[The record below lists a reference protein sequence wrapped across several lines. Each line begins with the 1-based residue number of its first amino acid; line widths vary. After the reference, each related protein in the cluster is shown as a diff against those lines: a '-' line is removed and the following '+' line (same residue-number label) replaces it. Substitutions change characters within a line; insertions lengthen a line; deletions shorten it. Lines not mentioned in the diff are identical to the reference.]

1 MCCVDWLPT
10 DGAAVPVLPTDH
22 RRSLSDDIK
31 LVLTDVCSPSEKA
44 RVHRRH
50 SHCRES
56 RPRAALRCPR
66 DVAEFMAERDPAYR
80 PGDTANPFNALK
92 HYRDGRKVLE
102 YQTELFSSCFEVPS
116 PRGGVAT
123 PSEHGP
129 PPRATCLSL
138 PASPVSR
145 RRAPPPPPAEP
156 PDAPAG
162 ALSDTPSP
170 LRRLGSCESGFFS
183 SVGEAE
189 RASASDLSPAS
200 LRSDYSH
207 ESLSRGGLTAGLA
220 KRSSSVYTDS
230 SDDISSLGCETEARD
245 SRHPERY
252 QKDIRQIVEY
262 FERTGSRGGGARGQ
276 RPSQGCRQRALDRL
290 SLEWARQRLERAERA
305 QVPPRLVAEC
315 LRVFSGRPEAAA
327 RPAAKPKVP
336 ISEGTV
342 RHKLTV
348 FEGRG

>member
-1 MCCVDWLPT
+1 M
-10 DGAAVPVLPTDH
+10 AA
-22 RRSLSDDIK
+22 
-31 LVLTDVCSPSEKA
+31 
-44 RVHRRH
+44 
-50 SHCRES
+50 
-56 RPRAALRCPR
+56 
-66 DVAEFMAERDPAYR
+66 RDPAYK

-102 YQTELFSSCFEVPS
+102 YQTELFSSCFEVRS
-116 PRGGVAT
+116 PRGGVPVPPEDGT
-123 PSEHGP
+123 

-156 PDAPAG
+156 PDSVDA
-162 ALSDTPSP
+162 PSP
-170 LRRLGSCESGFFS
+170 LRRLGSCESGFF

-200 LRSDYSH
+200 LRSDYSQ
-207 ESLSRGGLTAGLA
+207 ESLSRGGLTALA

-245 SRHPERY
+245 RRHPERY
-252 QKDIRQIVEY
+252 EKDIRQIVEY
-262 FERTGSRGGGARGQ
+262 FERSGSRGGGARGQ
-276 RPSQGCRQRALDRL
+276 RHSFGCRQRALDRL

-305 QVPPRLVAEC
+305 QVPPRLVADC
-315 LRVFSGRPEAAA
+315 LRVFSRRPEPAS
-327 RPAAKPKVP
+327 RPSVKHKVP

-342 RHKLTV
+342 RDKLTV
-348 FEGRG
+348 FEGKG